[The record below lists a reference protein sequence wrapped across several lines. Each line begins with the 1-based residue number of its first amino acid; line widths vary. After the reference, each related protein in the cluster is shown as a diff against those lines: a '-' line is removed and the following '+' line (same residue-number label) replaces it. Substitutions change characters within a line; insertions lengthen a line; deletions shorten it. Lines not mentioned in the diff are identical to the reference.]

1 VCGSSKREPAVI
13 VVERPG
19 LRTTVQDLGRFGYA
33 YLGVPRSGAA
43 DSFSLRL
50 ANVLVGNPFGH
61 AVLET
66 TLVGPALRFR
76 ADAVVAVTGAPAPI
90 AVDGE
95 SRGFGRSFAV
105 AAGQLLEI
113 GRAAAGLRSYVAV
126 AGGVDVPPV
135 LGSRSFDTLSNLG
148 PPPLVRDMALPIGAT
163 GPVAPGL
170 SAPAAVVASVLRA
183 GPVRVVRGPT
193 PECFSGEAW
202 HALRAGAFSVSTRSD
217 RVGVSL
223 RGPSIGRRRD
233 QRSTTIGMVAGAIQV
248 PPDGNPVV
256 LLADHAVTG
265 GYPVV
270 AVVISAD
277 LPLIAQARPGAS
289 LRFAEVTVDE
299 AAAAWADVEALYS
312 RI

>member
-1 VCGSSKREPAVI
+1 MI

-50 ANVLVGNPFGH
+50 ANALVGNPFGH

-66 TLVGPALRFR
+66 TLAGPALRFH

-95 SRGFGRSFAV
+95 PRGFGCSFAV
-105 AAGQLLEI
+105 TAGQLLEI

-148 PPPLVRDMALPIGAT
+148 PPPLARDMALPIGAAGRAT
-163 GPVAPGL
+163 PGL
-170 SAPAAVVASVLRA
+170 SASDAVVASVLPAR
-183 GPVRVVRGPT
+183 PVRVVRGPAL
-193 PECFSGEAW
+193 ERFSGEAW
-202 HALRAGAFSVSTRSD
+202 HALRTGVFSVSTRSD

-223 RGPSIGRRRD
+223 RGPSIVRHDRT
-233 QRSTTIGMVAGAIQV
+233 STTTGMVAGAIQV
-248 PPDGNPVV
+248 PPDGNPVI
-256 LLADHAVTG
+256 LLADYAVTG

-289 LRFAEVTVDE
+289 LRFAEVTPGE